1 MKRLTTFIAG
11 AAVAATLGGCQ
22 QPAVSGWKSF
32 SGDKNIERRVDSV
45 LQLMTLEEKVGQM
58 AQYSCNWDVTGPVMT
73 GDYETLLKQGLVGS
87 LFNVYTVDGVRKMQ
101 EMALSESRLKIPVLF
116 GYDVVHGYRTIFPMP
131 LAESCSW
138 DLERMRKSAA
148 IAADEASASGI
159 AWTFAPM
166 VDISRDARWGR
177 IAEGSGED
185 PYLGSLLAKAYVHG
199 YQGDSMQ
206 GKDEILSCVKHFA
219 LYGASEAGKDYNTVD
234 MSHLRMYNEYFA
246 PYRAAVEAGVGSVMS
261 SFNIVDGIPAT
272 ANKWLLTDVLRDE
285 WGFQGLLVTDY
296 NSIAEMSIHGVA
308 PLKEA
313 AVRAL
318 QAGTD
323 MDMVSCGFLNT
334 LEESL
339 KEGKVTEAQIDAA
352 CRRVLE
358 AKYKLGLFA
367 DPYKYCDT
375 LRAEKELY
383 TPEHRAVAREV
394 AAETFVLLKNENHLL
409 PLEEKGKIA
418 IIGPMADARNNMCGM
433 WSMTCTPSR
442 HGTLLEGIRSA
453 VGDKAE
459 ILYAK
464 GSNVYYDAEI
474 EKGAV
479 GIRPLVRGNDQE
491 LLAEALRTAAR
502 ADVIV
507 AAVGECAEMSGES
520 PSRTNL
526 EIPDAQ
532 QDLLKALVKTG
543 KPVVLLL
550 FTGRPL
556 ILNWES
562 EHIPSILNVWFGG
575 SETGDAVA
583 DVLFGKA
590 VPCGK
595 LTTTFPRSVGQLPLF
610 YNHLNTGRP
619 DPDNRV
625 FNRYAS
631 NYLDESN
638 EPLYPF
644 GYGLSYTDFVY
655 GDLQLSS
662 ETLPKNGNLTASV
675 TVTNKG
681 NHDGYETVQ
690 IYLRDIYAEVAR
702 PVKGLKG
709 FDRIFLKKGESRE
722 VKFVLTEDDLK
733 FYNSGLQYIYEPGEF
748 DVMIGTNSRDVQTKR
763 FIAE

>member
-1 MKRLTTFIAG
+1 MDRFVTDLMGKMTIREK
-11 AAVAATLGGCQ
+11 LGQ
-22 QPAVSGWKSF
+22 LNLPSG
-32 SGDKNIERRVDSV
+32 GD
-45 LQLMTLEEKVGQM
+45 L
-58 AQYSCNWDVTGPVMT
+58 VTGSVMNSELSDMIRKEEI
-73 GDYETLLKQGLVGS
+73 GGF
-87 LFNVYTVDGVRKMQ
+87 FNVKGIKKIYDLQRLAVEET
-101 EMALSESRLKIPVLF
+101 RLKIPLIV
-116 GYDVVHGYRTIFPMP
+116 GADVIHGYETIFPIP
-131 LAESCSW
+131 LALSCSW
-138 DLERMRKSAA
+138 DTLAIQRMARISA
-148 IAADEASASGI
+148 IEASADGI
-159 AWTFAPM
+159 CWTFSPM
-166 VDISRDARWGR
+166 VDICRDARWGR

-313 AVRAL
+313 SVRAL

-418 IIGPMADARNNMCGM
+418 LIGPMADARNNMCGM

-464 GSNVYYDAEI
+464 GSNVYYDAEM

-479 GIRPLVRGNDQE
+479 GIRPLERGNDQQ

-556 ILNWES
+556 VLNWES

-675 TVTNKG
+675 TVTNNG

-690 IYLRDIYAEVAR
+690 LYLRDIYAEVAR
-702 PVKGLKG
+702 PVKELKG

>member
-1 MKRLTTFIAG
+1 MKIRNLVFGALCGITFFSCSESGGGKEVEMDRFVTDLMGKMTIREK
-11 AAVAATLGGCQ
+11 LGQ
-22 QPAVSGWKSF
+22 LNLPSG
-32 SGDKNIERRVDSV
+32 GD
-45 LQLMTLEEKVGQM
+45 L
-58 AQYSCNWDVTGPVMT
+58 VTGSVMNSELSDMIRKEEI
-73 GDYETLLKQGLVGS
+73 GGF
-87 LFNVYTVDGVRKMQ
+87 FNVKGIKKIYDLQRLAVEET
-101 EMALSESRLKIPVLF
+101 RLKIPLIV
-116 GYDVVHGYRTIFPMP
+116 GADVIHGYETIFPIP
-131 LAESCSW
+131 LALSCSW
-138 DLERMRKSAA
+138 DTLAIQRMARISA
-148 IAADEASASGI
+148 IEASADGI
-159 AWTFAPM
+159 CWTFSPM
-166 VDISRDARWGR
+166 VDICRDARWGR

-185 PYLGSLLAKAYVHG
+185 PYLGSLLAKAYVYG

-313 AVRAL
+313 SVRAL

-418 IIGPMADARNNMCGM
+418 LIGPMADARNNMCGM
-433 WSMTCTPSR
+433 WSMTCTPSG

-464 GSNVYYDAEI
+464 GSNVYYDAEM

-479 GIRPLVRGNDQE
+479 GIRPLERGNDQQ

-556 ILNWES
+556 VLNWES

-690 IYLRDIYAEVAR
+690 LYLRDIYAEVAR
-702 PVKGLKG
+702 PVKELKG

>member
-1 MKRLTTFIAG
+1 MKIRNLVFGALCGITFFSCSESGGGKEVEMDRFVTDLMGKMTIREK
-11 AAVAATLGGCQ
+11 LGQ
-22 QPAVSGWKSF
+22 LNLPSG
-32 SGDKNIERRVDSV
+32 GD
-45 LQLMTLEEKVGQM
+45 L
-58 AQYSCNWDVTGPVMT
+58 VTGSVMNSELSDMIRKEEI
-73 GDYETLLKQGLVGS
+73 GGF
-87 LFNVYTVDGVRKMQ
+87 FNVKGIKKIYDLQRLAVEET
-101 EMALSESRLKIPVLF
+101 RLKIPLIV
-116 GYDVVHGYRTIFPMP
+116 GADVIHGYETIFPIP
-131 LAESCSW
+131 LALSCSW
-138 DLERMRKSAA
+138 DTLAIQRMARISAIEA
-148 IAADEASASGI
+148 RADGI
-159 AWTFAPM
+159 CWTFSPM
-166 VDISRDARWGR
+166 VDICRDARWGR

-272 ANKWLLTDVLRDE
+272 ANKWLLTDVLRGE

-313 AVRAL
+313 SVRAL

-418 IIGPMADARNNMCGM
+418 LIGPMADARNNMCGM

-464 GSNVYYDAEI
+464 GSNVYYDAEM

-479 GIRPLVRGNDQE
+479 GIRPLERGNDQQ

-702 PVKGLKG
+702 PVKELKG

>member
-1 MKRLTTFIAG
+1 MDRFVTDLMGKMTIREK
-11 AAVAATLGGCQ
+11 LGQ
-22 QPAVSGWKSF
+22 LNLPSG
-32 SGDKNIERRVDSV
+32 GD
-45 LQLMTLEEKVGQM
+45 L
-58 AQYSCNWDVTGPVMT
+58 VTGSVMNSELSDMIRKEEI
-73 GDYETLLKQGLVGS
+73 GGF
-87 LFNVYTVDGVRKMQ
+87 FNVKGIKKIYDLQRLAV
-101 EMALSESRLKIPVLF
+101 EENRLKIPLIV
-116 GYDVVHGYRTIFPMP
+116 GADVIHGYETIFPIP
-131 LAESCSW
+131 LALSCSW
-138 DLERMRKSAA
+138 DTLAIQRMARISA
-148 IAADEASASGI
+148 IEASADGI
-159 AWTFAPM
+159 CWTFSPM
-166 VDISRDARWGR
+166 VDICRDARWGR

-313 AVRAL
+313 SVRAL

-418 IIGPMADARNNMCGM
+418 LIGPMADARNNMCGM
-433 WSMTCTPSR
+433 WSMTCTPSG

-464 GSNVYYDAEI
+464 GSNVYYDAEM

-479 GIRPLVRGNDQE
+479 GIRPLERGNDQQ

-681 NHDGYETVQ
+681 NYDGYETVQ
-690 IYLRDIYAEVAR
+690 IYLRDIYAEIAR
-702 PVKGLKG
+702 PVKELKG

>member
-1 MKRLTTFIAG
+1 MKIRNLVFGALCGITFFSCSESGGGKEVEMDRFVTELMGKMTIREK
-11 AAVAATLGGCQ
+11 LGQ
-22 QPAVSGWKSF
+22 LNLPSG
-32 SGDKNIERRVDSV
+32 GD
-45 LQLMTLEEKVGQM
+45 L
-58 AQYSCNWDVTGPVMT
+58 VTGSVMNSELSDMIRKEEI
-73 GDYETLLKQGLVGS
+73 GGF
-87 LFNVYTVDGVRKMQ
+87 FNVKGIKKIYDLQRLAVEET
-101 EMALSESRLKIPVLF
+101 RLKIPLIV
-116 GYDVVHGYRTIFPMP
+116 GADVIHGYETIFPIP
-131 LAESCSW
+131 LALSCSW
-138 DLERMRKSAA
+138 DTLAIQRMARISA
-148 IAADEASASGI
+148 IEASADGI
-159 AWTFAPM
+159 CWTFSPM
-166 VDISRDARWGR
+166 VDICRDARWGR

-313 AVRAL
+313 SVRAL

-418 IIGPMADARNNMCGM
+418 LIGPMADARNNMCGM
-433 WSMTCTPSR
+433 WSMTCTPSG

-464 GSNVYYDAEI
+464 GSNVYYDAEM

-479 GIRPLVRGNDQE
+479 GIRPLERGNDQQ

-556 ILNWES
+556 VLNWES

-631 NYLDESN
+631 NYLDEGN

-690 IYLRDIYAEVAR
+690 LYLRDIYAEVAR
-702 PVKGLKG
+702 PVKELKG